1 MRLRFS
7 FDMFNALNHPNPGV
21 GFIAS
26 GAVPDIFVDDAGTAT
41 PFGDFTE
48 VEYARRAIQFGL
60 KFIF

>member
-1 MRLRFS
+1 
-7 FDMFNALNHPNPGV
+7 
-21 GFIAS
+21 
-26 GAVPDIFVDDAGTAT
+26 VPDIFVDDAGTST